1 MQAAHTSSEGVN
13 TMDHTAVV
21 REKMTEKY
29 LLQELG
35 PEVRDEFE
43 EHYFD
48 CPECALDVRAGA
60 QFVEESKVVL
70 AEEAE
75 PVPVHAISGRD
86 RAGQPVRQPAR
97 QSARQLWFA
106 WLRPAFA
113 VPALALLLAVAGYQN
128 LVTYPKLRAEL
139 NQPRILPAAV
149 SVNVGTYGGSDTPTI
164 VPAGRGLLL
173 YVRIA
178 PDGSYARYMVELYNP
193 AGKSEGSI
201 TIPSPAGPSVVP
213 VTMPGATREAGTYT
227 TAVRG
232 VTSSGETKDL
242 GSTSFQL
249 QIQR

>member
-1 MQAAHTSSEGVN
+1 
-13 TMDHTAVV
+13 MDHTAVV

-29 LLQELG
+29 LLQELE

-48 CPECALDVRAGA
+48 CPECTLDVRAGS

-75 PVPVHAISGRD
+75 PVPVRAISGPRSG
-86 RAGQPVRQPAR
+86 RQPVRQPAR
-97 QSARQLWFA
+97 QPWFA

-113 VPALALLLAVAGYQN
+113 APALALLLAVAGYQN
-128 LVTYPKLRAEL
+128 LVTYPTLRAEL
-139 NQPRILPAAV
+139 NQPQVLPAAV

-173 YVRIA
+173 YVRIT
-178 PDGSYARYMVELYNP
+178 PDGSYARYMVELYSP

-201 TIPSPAGPSVVP
+201 SIPAPVGPSVVP

>member
-1 MQAAHTSSEGVN
+1 
-13 TMDHTAVV
+13 MDHTAVV

-48 CPECALDVRAGA
+48 CPECALDVRAGS

-70 AEEAE
+70 AEEAQ
-75 PVPVHAISGRD
+75 PVPVHAISGPRS
-86 RAGQPVRQPAR
+86 VRQPAHL
-97 QSARQLWFA
+97 SAHQPWFA

-113 VPALALLLAVAGYQN
+113 APALALLVAVAGYQN
-128 LVTYPKLRAEL
+128 LVTYPRLRAEL
-139 NQPRILPAAV
+139 NQPQILPAAV

-164 VPAGRGLLL
+164 VPAGKGLLL
-173 YVRIA
+173 YVRIT
-178 PDGSYARYMVELYNP
+178 PDGPYARYMVELYNP

-201 TIPSPAGPSVVP
+201 TIPAPAVPSVVP

>member
-1 MQAAHTSSEGVN
+1 
-13 TMDHTAVV
+13 MDHTAVV

-29 LLQELG
+29 LLQELA

-48 CPECALDVRAGA
+48 CPECALDVRSGA

-75 PVPVHAISGRD
+75 PVPVRAISGRD
-86 RAGQPVRQPAR
+86 RALQPAR
-97 QSARQLWFA
+97 QPWFS

-113 VPALALLLAVAGYQN
+113 VPVLALLLAVAGYQN
-128 LVTYPKLRAEL
+128 LVTYPRLQAEL
-139 NQPRILPAAV
+139 NQPQILPAAV
-149 SVNVGTYGGSDTPTI
+149 SVNVGTYGGSDTPTV
-164 VPAGRGLLL
+164 VPAGKGLLL
-173 YVRIA
+173 YVRIT

-201 TIPSPAGPSVVP
+201 TIPAPARPSVVP

-227 TAVRG
+227 AAVRG
-232 VTSSGETKDL
+232 VTSSGGTKDL